1 MLQPRR
7 VVHVQPGQVHRW
19 RFARY
24 YDTTVLLFDDP
35 TGDLLRPGWPIGPQW
50 FELDDTEWDHAQ
62 QVIALAR
69 REIALR
75 HPARRRDRA
84 LHGALQRLIVSLGLD
99 LARESE
105 RSNLPRLYIDL
116 LNQLETDREWSR
128 SVTDRAD
135 RLGYAPRT
143 LTRACQ
149 QATGRTAKQVID
161 DRIMLEA
168 RRLLVHPTT
177 TIDPIARQLSF
188 SEAGNFAK
196 FFQRHAGENPD
207 AWRNRNDIK
216 DTPGL

>member
-1 MLQPRR
+1 MSNRAKSTAGGSL
-7 VVHVQPGQVHRW
+7 
-19 RFARY
+19 
-24 YDTTVLLFDDP
+24 TT
-35 TGDLLRPGWPIGPQW
+35 T
-50 FELDDTEWDHAQ
+50 
-62 QVIALAR
+62 R

-84 LHGALQRLIVSLGLD
+84 LHGALQMLIVSLGLD

-105 RSNLPRLYIDL
+105 RSNLPQPYIDL

-177 TIDPIARQLSF
+177 TIEAIARRLSF
-188 SEAGNFAK
+188 TEAGNLAK
-196 FFQRHAGENPD
+196 FFQRHAGENPA
-207 AWRNRNDIK
+207 AWRNRNCTT
-216 DTPGL
+216 DTPGRDG

>member
-1 MLQPRR
+1 MA
-7 VVHVQPGQVHRW
+7 HR
-19 RFARY
+19 
-24 YDTTVLLFDDP
+24 
-35 TGDLLRPGWPIGPQW
+35 PQW

-84 LHGALQRLIVSLGLD
+84 LLGALQMLIVSLGLD

-105 RSNLPRLYIDL
+105 RSNLPR
-116 LNQLETDREWSR
+116 
-128 SVTDRAD
+128 
-135 RLGYAPRT
+135 

-177 TIDPIARQLSF
+177 TIDAIARQLSF